1 MTAVSLPRALR
12 RRPKPRNH
20 GVYDCPTCGAAPFA
34 DHAGDCPRAT
44 TAADGNAYRGWL
56 IGLAFVAPGWLLAAA
71 LFIALI
77 WS

>member
-1 MTAVSLPRALR
+1 MTAVPVPRALR
-12 RRPKPRNH
+12 RQPKPRNH

-34 DHAGDCPRAT
+34 DHAGDCART
-44 TAADGNAYRGWL
+44 TTDGNAYRGL
-56 IGLAFVAPGWLLAAA
+56 LVGLVLVAPGWLLAAA